1 MREYEV
7 LYIVNPELEDD
18 RVKEVVEKFSG
29 IVTRNGGEIFK
40 IEEWG
45 KQKLAYEVRRFSKGN
60 FVLMDFVGA
69 AGLATEVERNLRID
83 ENILRYLTV
92 KISDEVDP
100 EKRRA
105 EIATAKAK
113 IAERLAREAA
123 TFGSPGHGDRDRDRD
138 RDREPRRE
146 RESHESTEASE

>member
-7 LYIVNPELEDD
+7 LYIINPELEDD
-18 RVKEVVEKFSG
+18 RLKEIVEKFSG
-29 IVTRNGGEIFK
+29 IVTRNGGEILK

-45 KQKLAYEVRRFSKGN
+45 KQKLAYELKKFSKGS
-60 FVLMDFVGA
+60 FVLMDFVCDG
-69 AGLATEVERNLRID
+69 GLATEVERNLRID
-83 ENILRYLTV
+83 ENVLRFLTV

-105 EIATAKAK
+105 EITVAKAK
-113 IAERLAREAA
+113 VAERLAREAA
-123 TFGSPGHGDRDRDRD
+123 AFGSMGHGDRDRD

-146 RESHESTEASE
+146 RESMGE